1 MQYIIQKQVPI
12 VVNTKDFEGDL
23 KQHPCIVDNPDLFE
37 VVSGD
42 LPKEYTTLNYQK
54 EVEE

>member
-1 MQYIIQKQVPI
+1 MQYIIQKQIPI